1 MSLKYYILFED
12 RDQGMDMHVR
22 LDEAGLPNRIA
33 PAPHA
38 LRGELSCGI
47 SLMIDP
53 DQIKAV
59 QTFVDIH
66 HLPYHRIASLDNQ
79 LQSLRDRYC

>member
-22 LDEAGLPNRIA
+22 LDEANLPNRIA

-53 DQIKAV
+53 ENIEAV
-59 QTFVDIH
+59 KSFVEKNR
-66 HLPYHRIASLDNQ
+66 LPHYRIGSLDNQ